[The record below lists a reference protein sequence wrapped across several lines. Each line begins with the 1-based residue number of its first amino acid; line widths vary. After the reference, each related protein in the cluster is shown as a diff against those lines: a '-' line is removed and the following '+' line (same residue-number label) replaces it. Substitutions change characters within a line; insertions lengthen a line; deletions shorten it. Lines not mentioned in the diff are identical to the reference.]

1 MSRCCK
7 WAKIMY
13 ELRSMPKDLASSS
26 LSFWLACM
34 WKRRNDDADIMSERA
49 WFPCVLARLVSVVR
63 LFDLSAAAALSV
75 DIQRTMP
82 SIWRCSVLKKPLE
95 AAPSALECVSC
106 AAGFFVPSRHHLA
119 AGFAMLVLAGAERG
133 GVLSIA
139 LAIGRQQLGS
149 LPLSLARSLSLS
161 LSLSQSKGGSG

>member
-1 MSRCCK
+1 MMVGCARSEVPTRSGRRAGRVTCNSR
-7 WAKIMY
+7 
-13 ELRSMPKDLASSS
+13 
-26 LSFWLACM
+26 LS
-34 WKRRNDDADIMSERA
+34 
-49 WFPCVLARLVSVVR
+49 P
-63 LFDLSAAAALSV
+63 
-75 DIQRTMP
+75 
-82 SIWRCSVLKKPLE
+82 IWRCSVLKKPLE

-161 LSLSQSKGGSG
+161 LSLSQSTLGSGWGGGWWGEKTICTVWSGKRKLCTEKKKCGGGGGGGRKPS